1 MASCYSSCCANPSN
15 DQSPPYH
22 CSVWIPLLPTTEED
36 PCACESIVRFE
47 AKVEGL
53 LQALTR
59 KHILSQAG
67 EGRAREGWGSTEDC
81 GGMTTERSGLRC

>member
-1 MASCYSSCCANPSN
+1 MSSLS
-15 DQSPPYH
+15 
-22 CSVWIPLLPTTEED
+22 LLSTTEED

-59 KHILSQAG
+59 KHILSQAVKGRSG
-67 EGRAREGWGSTEDC
+67 EGCRSTEGQDAE
-81 GGMTTERSGLRC
+81 G